1 MTKAPNFQSTLCP
14 TLWFDRRAEAK
25 VMIGLYYSG
34 GEDKMSY
41 SVFRDYRISMLR
53 KFITTML
60 VGMICLRVG
69 AEDVVCRKCH
79 RI

>member
-1 MTKAPNFQSTLCP
+1 
-14 TLWFDRRAEAK
+14 
-25 VMIGLYYSG
+25 MIGLYYSG

-53 KFITTML
+53 KFMTTML

-79 RI
+79 RF